1 MRLTPILF
9 LSLTLIGSN
18 GFSVDYVLN
27 KLKSVQSLLG
37 SLSQHGGIV
46 CILSLILHLLD
57 FELALPQQGPT
68 IDMTRD
74 RRGKSFLG
82 TIQMYSNHRPK
93 LKKGS

>member
-1 MRLTPILF
+1 MRLTSILF
-9 LSLTLIGSN
+9 LSLALIGSN

-37 SLSQHGGIV
+37 SLSQHGGIM
-46 CILSLILHLLD
+46 CILSLILHLLP
-57 FELALPQQGPT
+57 FELALLQHGLT

-82 TIQMYSNHRPK
+82 TIQMYSNHHPK